1 MRRAAGRE
9 RVSRPAAVVALAA
22 LPLLLGA
29 SAAPGPAP
37 APPPAD
43 AIPPV
48 SSLPRLRPLWSAPDL
63 HGIPSLRSRT
73 PVAAG
78 AVLTWSYEKPSALV
92 AIDVR
97 TGKE

>member
-22 LPLLLGA
+22 LPLLLGTA
-29 SAAPGPAP
+29 PAP

-63 HGIPSLRSRT
+63 YGIPSVRSRT

-92 AIDVR
+92 AM
-97 TGKE
+97 